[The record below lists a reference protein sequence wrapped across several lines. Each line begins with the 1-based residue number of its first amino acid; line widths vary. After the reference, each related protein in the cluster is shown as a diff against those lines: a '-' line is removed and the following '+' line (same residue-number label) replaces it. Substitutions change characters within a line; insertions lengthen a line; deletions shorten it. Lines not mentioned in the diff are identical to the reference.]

1 MLKKIDKW
9 VSYAE
14 NAMLVIG
21 MLSTT
26 FILFA
31 NVIMRFCFKS
41 GIEMVTS
48 HFTFDFYDS
57 AGQISVFYRRNTP
70 DDFYL
75 FDSIGRNDAHMRIT
89 AIPDMIKNEKVK
101 QVLALIVYVICLA
114 FSVVILTSGS
124 RLVGSMMANNQKSA
138 AMQIPLWWIYL
149 SFPVGGGVMTFRFI
163 LKLIDSVKEL
173 IGKGGAQA

>member
-14 NAMLVIG
+14 NAMLVFG

-41 GIEMVTS
+41 GIVWSNEYANYAIIWIVCGGACVRS
-48 HFTFDFYDS
+48 
-57 AGQISVFYRRNTP
+57 
-70 DDFYL
+70 
-75 FDSIGRNDAHMRIT
+75 DAHMKIT

-114 FSVVILTSGS
+114 FSIVLLTSGA

-163 LKLIDSVKEL
+163 LKLIDSVKGL
-173 IGKGGAQA
+173 IGKGGAEA

>member
-41 GIEMVTS
+41 GIVWSNEYANYAIIWIVCGGCGACVRS
-48 HFTFDFYDS
+48 
-57 AGQISVFYRRNTP
+57 
-70 DDFYL
+70 
-75 FDSIGRNDAHMRIT
+75 DAHMRIT

-101 QVLALIVYVICLA
+101 QVLALICLA

>member
-41 GIEMVTS
+41 GIVWSNEYANYAIIWIVCGGCGACVRS
-48 HFTFDFYDS
+48 
-57 AGQISVFYRRNTP
+57 
-70 DDFYL
+70 
-75 FDSIGRNDAHMRIT
+75 DAHMRIT

-124 RLVGSMMANNQKSA
+124 RLVGSMMANNQNP
-138 AMQIPLWWIYL
+138 QQCR
-149 SFPVGGGVMTFRFI
+149 FRCGGSICPFR
-163 LKLIDSVKEL
+163 
-173 IGKGGAQA
+173 

>member
-41 GIEMVTS
+41 VWSNEYANYAIIWIVCGGCGACVRS
-48 HFTFDFYDS
+48 
-57 AGQISVFYRRNTP
+57 
-70 DDFYL
+70 
-75 FDSIGRNDAHMRIT
+75 DAHMRIT

-138 AMQIPLWWIYL
+138 AMQISLWWIYL
-149 SFPVGGGVMTFRFI
+149 SFPVGGGVMTFRFL

>member
-41 GIEMVTS
+41 GIVWS
-48 HFTFDFYDS
+48 
-57 AGQISVFYRRNTP
+57 
-70 DDFYL
+70 
-75 FDSIGRNDAHMRIT
+75 
-89 AIPDMIKNEKVK
+89 NE
-101 QVLALIVYVICLA
+101 Y
-114 FSVVILTSGS
+114 
-124 RLVGSMMANNQKSA
+124 AN
-138 AMQIPLWWIYL
+138 
-149 SFPVGGGVMTFRFI
+149 
-163 LKLIDSVKEL
+163 
-173 IGKGGAQA
+173 

>member
-1 MLKKIDKW
+1 
-9 VSYAE
+9 
-14 NAMLVIG
+14 MLVIG

-41 GIEMVTS
+41 GIVWSNEYANYAIIWIVCGGCGACVRS
-48 HFTFDFYDS
+48 
-57 AGQISVFYRRNTP
+57 
-70 DDFYL
+70 
-75 FDSIGRNDAHMRIT
+75 DAHMKIT

-114 FSVVILTSGS
+114 FSLVILTSGA

-149 SFPVGGGVMTFRFI
+149 SFPVGGGVMTFRFV
-163 LKLIDSVKEL
+163 LKVMDSLKEL
-173 IGKGGAQA
+173 IGKGGTQA

>member
-1 MLKKIDKW
+1 MK
-9 VSYAE
+9 
-14 NAMLVIG
+14 
-21 MLSTT
+21 
-26 FILFA
+26 
-31 NVIMRFCFKS
+31 
-41 GIEMVTS
+41 
-48 HFTFDFYDS
+48 
-57 AGQISVFYRRNTP
+57 
-70 DDFYL
+70 
-75 FDSIGRNDAHMRIT
+75 IT

-114 FSVVILTSGS
+114 FSLVILTSGS

>member
-41 GIEMVTS
+41 GIVWSNEYANYAIIWIVCGGCGACVRS
-48 HFTFDFYDS
+48 
-57 AGQISVFYRRNTP
+57 
-70 DDFYL
+70 
-75 FDSIGRNDAHMRIT
+75 DAHMKIT

-114 FSVVILTSGS
+114 FSLVILTSGS

-138 AMQIPLWWIYL
+138 AMQDLSVLSGRRRSDDLPFYL
-149 SFPVGGGVMTFRFI
+149 KI
-163 LKLIDSVKEL
+163 N
-173 IGKGGAQA
+173 

>member
-14 NAMLVIG
+14 IAMLVIG

-41 GIEMVTS
+41 GIVWSNEYANYAIIWIVCGGCGACVRS
-48 HFTFDFYDS
+48 
-57 AGQISVFYRRNTP
+57 
-70 DDFYL
+70 
-75 FDSIGRNDAHMRIT
+75 DAHMRIT

-101 QVLALIVYVICLA
+101 QVLALIA

-163 LKLIDSVKEL
+163 LKLIDSVKKL

>member
-41 GIEMVTS
+41 GIVWSNEYANYAIIWIVCGGCGACVRS
-48 HFTFDFYDS
+48 
-57 AGQISVFYRRNTP
+57 
-70 DDFYL
+70 
-75 FDSIGRNDAHMRIT
+75 DAHMRIT

-101 QVLALIVYVICLA
+101 QVLALIA
-114 FSVVILTSGS
+114 GS

-163 LKLIDSVKEL
+163 LKLIDSVKKL

>member
-41 GIEMVTS
+41 GIVWSNEYANYAIIWIVCGGCGACVRS
-48 HFTFDFYDS
+48 
-57 AGQISVFYRRNTP
+57 
-70 DDFYL
+70 
-75 FDSIGRNDAHMRIT
+75 DAHMKIT

-114 FSVVILTSGS
+114 FSLVILTSGA

-149 SFPVGGGVMTFRFI
+149 SFPVGGGVMTFRFV
-163 LKLIDSVKEL
+163 LKVMDSLKEL

>member
-41 GIEMVTS
+41 GIVWSNEYANYAIIWIVCGGCGACVRS
-48 HFTFDFYDS
+48 
-57 AGQISVFYRRNTP
+57 
-70 DDFYL
+70 
-75 FDSIGRNDAHMRIT
+75 DAHMKIT
-89 AIPDMIKNEKVK
+89 AIGIFPCDPDLWCPSGWFHDGQQPEIRGNADPAVVDLS
-101 QVLALIVYVICLA
+101 VLPSGRRSDDFPLCL
-114 FSVVILTSGS
+114 
-124 RLVGSMMANNQKSA
+124 KSD
-138 AMQIPLWWIYL
+138 
-149 SFPVGGGVMTFRFI
+149 G
-163 LKLIDSVKEL
+163 
-173 IGKGGAQA
+173 

>member
-41 GIEMVTS
+41 GIVWSNEYANYAAV
-48 HFTFDFYDS
+48 
-57 AGQISVFYRRNTP
+57 AAVPVSVP
-70 DDFYL
+70 MP
-75 FDSIGRNDAHMRIT
+75 I
-89 AIPDMIKNEKVK
+89 
-101 QVLALIVYVICLA
+101 
-114 FSVVILTSGS
+114 
-124 RLVGSMMANNQKSA
+124 
-138 AMQIPLWWIYL
+138 
-149 SFPVGGGVMTFRFI
+149 
-163 LKLIDSVKEL
+163 
-173 IGKGGAQA
+173 

>member
-41 GIEMVTS
+41 GIVWSNEYANYAIIWIVCGGCGACVRS
-48 HFTFDFYDS
+48 
-57 AGQISVFYRRNTP
+57 
-70 DDFYL
+70 
-75 FDSIGRNDAHMRIT
+75 DAHMRIT

-124 RLVGSMMANNQKSA
+124 RLVGSMMANNQKS
-138 AMQIPLWWIYL
+138 QQCR
-149 SFPVGGGVMTFRFI
+149 FRCGGSICPFR
-163 LKLIDSVKEL
+163 
-173 IGKGGAQA
+173 

>member
-41 GIEMVTS
+41 GIVWSNEYANYAIIWIVCGGCGACVRS
-48 HFTFDFYDS
+48 
-57 AGQISVFYRRNTP
+57 
-70 DDFYL
+70 
-75 FDSIGRNDAHMRIT
+75 DAHMRIT

-124 RLVGSMMANNQKSA
+124 RLVGSMMANNHLQ
-138 AMQIPLWWIYL
+138 QCR
-149 SFPVGGGVMTFRFI
+149 FRCGGSICPFR
-163 LKLIDSVKEL
+163 
-173 IGKGGAQA
+173 

>member
-41 GIEMVTS
+41 GIVWSNEYANYAIIWIVCGGCGACVRS
-48 HFTFDFYDS
+48 
-57 AGQISVFYRRNTP
+57 
-70 DDFYL
+70 
-75 FDSIGRNDAHMRIT
+75 DAHMRIT

-149 SFPVGGGVMTFRFI
+149 SSYYKVVVIKVPLQGQNAT
-163 LKLIDSVKEL
+163 IDKVL
-173 IGKGGAQA
+173 WIGLNLLPQDGFGKAPTTALCF

>member
-41 GIEMVTS
+41 GIVWSNEYANYAIIWIVCGGCGACVRS
-48 HFTFDFYDS
+48 
-57 AGQISVFYRRNTP
+57 
-70 DDFYL
+70 
-75 FDSIGRNDAHMRIT
+75 DAHMRIT

-114 FSVVILTSGS
+114 FSVVILNSGS
-124 RLVGSMMANNQKSA
+124 RLVGS
-138 AMQIPLWWIYL
+138 IPLWWIYL

-163 LKLIDSVKEL
+163 LKLIDSVKKL

>member
-41 GIEMVTS
+41 GIVWSNEYANYAIIWIVCGGCGACVRS
-48 HFTFDFYDS
+48 
-57 AGQISVFYRRNTP
+57 
-70 DDFYL
+70 
-75 FDSIGRNDAHMRIT
+75 DAHMRIT

-114 FSVVILTSGS
+114 FSVVILTSGLPS
-124 RLVGSMMANNQKSA
+124 GRFHDGQQPEIRSNADSA
-138 AMQIPLWWIYL
+138 VVDLSVLSGRRRSDDLPFYL
-149 SFPVGGGVMTFRFI
+149 KI
-163 LKLIDSVKEL
+163 N
-173 IGKGGAQA
+173 

>member
-41 GIEMVTS
+41 GIVWSNEYANYAIIWIVCGGCGACVRS
-48 HFTFDFYDS
+48 
-57 AGQISVFYRRNTP
+57 
-70 DDFYL
+70 
-75 FDSIGRNDAHMRIT
+75 DAHMRIT

-101 QVLALIVYVICLA
+101 QVLALIRLRDLPCILRCDPDLRAPVW
-114 FSVVILTSGS
+114 SV
-124 RLVGSMMANNQKSA
+124 
-138 AMQIPLWWIYL
+138 P
-149 SFPVGGGVMTFRFI
+149 
-163 LKLIDSVKEL
+163 
-173 IGKGGAQA
+173 

>member
-31 NVIMRFCFKS
+31 NVIMRFC
-41 GIEMVTS
+41 
-48 HFTFDFYDS
+48 
-57 AGQISVFYRRNTP
+57 
-70 DDFYL
+70 
-75 FDSIGRNDAHMRIT
+75 IGCGACVRSDAHMKIT

-114 FSVVILTSGS
+114 FSLVILTSGA

-149 SFPVGGGVMTFRFI
+149 SFPVGGGVMTFRFV
-163 LKLIDSVKEL
+163 LKVMDSLKEL
-173 IGKGGAQA
+173 IGKGGTQA

>member
-41 GIEMVTS
+41 GIVWSNEYANYAIIWIVCGGCGACVRS
-48 HFTFDFYDS
+48 
-57 AGQISVFYRRNTP
+57 
-70 DDFYL
+70 
-75 FDSIGRNDAHMRIT
+75 DAHMRIT

-138 AMQIPLWWIYL
+138 AMQIPL

-163 LKLIDSVKEL
+163 LKLIDSVKKL

>member
-14 NAMLVIG
+14 NTMLVIG

-41 GIEMVTS
+41 GIVWSNEYANYAIIWIVCGGCGACVRS
-48 HFTFDFYDS
+48 
-57 AGQISVFYRRNTP
+57 
-70 DDFYL
+70 
-75 FDSIGRNDAHMRIT
+75 DAHMRIT

-101 QVLALIVYVICLA
+101 QVLAVICLA

-173 IGKGGAQA
+173 IGKGGAEA